1 MAKTDMAVASAA
13 TLADA
18 QCMAAEVI
26 RAERVFGL
34 CCQCHHQC
42 SFYRRYLTLTAGV
55 ATIWC
60 ASGSCTQCSATS
72 ASHAVSSHKNVKR
85 FTK

>member
-42 SFYRRYLTLTAGV
+42 SFYRRCLTLTAGV
-55 ATIWC
+55 ATSLV
-60 ASGSCTQCSATS
+60 ASKICIFVILGFL
-72 ASHAVSSHKNVKR
+72 KD
-85 FTK
+85 